1 MGSKRYIVREGF
13 NFRIRDEK
21 NNEKVYSEGD
31 IVTLE
36 LEDGDSRHQLEYAD
50 ERDRADA
57 LKAEQKAKKAQE
69 AVQAAASGL
78 DSAYLA
84 DAITAGVAQAL
95 AAVQAAQTAPAAA

>member
-13 NFRIRDEK
+13 NFRVRDDK

-36 LEDGDSRHQLEYAD
+36 QEDGDIRHQLEYAD
-50 ERDRADA
+50 EADRVAA
-57 LKAEQKAKKAQE
+57 FKAEQKAKKAAE
-69 AVQAAASGL
+69 ATQAAASGF
-78 DSAYLA
+78 DQAYLA

-95 AAVQAAQTAPAAA
+95 AAVQAAQAAPAG